1 MERKI
6 TAQNRSERNRVD
18 RENMIQECENPI
30 GEDDFHR
37 FSHRNCEGTEQLREK
52 IVLIDG
58 HSILNRAFY
67 GVPDLTN
74 AKGQHTNAVYG
85 FLNILFKIL
94 EEEQPQY
101 LTVAFDVSAP
111 TFRHEMFDA
120 YKGTRKPMLPE
131 LKEQVPLMK
140 QMLTAMGVKIVEQA
154 GLEAD
159 DLLGTISRRAEE
171 AGLDVSI
178 VSGDRDLLQ
187 LATEHVKIRIPKTKK
202 TGTEIE
208 DYNALDVKERYF
220 VTPREFIDVKAL
232 MGDASDNIPGVAGIG
247 EKGATKLIA
256 EYHSIEEAYAHIE
269 QIGQTRVREALREH
283 YDMAQMSK
291 VLATIKLDCD
301 IEYEFSDAKLTDL
314 YTPEAYTL
322 CRELEL
328 KSLLG
333 RFSAGK
339 NDVRTQEIQV
349 CELSDQE
356 QVKQIFEG
364 MSQRV
369 ALKLFVEQG
378 ALFGLAVC
386 DVSDKVFWMSVSH
399 ALTQDFLLASV
410 RELIESKKHICT
422 MDLKSQIK
430 LLYPQGLAPACRMQF
445 DDLEIIEYLLN
456 PLKHEYVYEDIAKDH
471 LNRMYPTQT
480 DLLGKMTVKK
490 AIGDEEAKDA
500 FQKWVGVLM
509 ATIFDAYEPMMNCLE
524 EQGMKALYEEIE
536 RPLIFVLADM
546 EIAGIIADAK
556 ALKDYGDQLS
566 GRIAQLEQ
574 EIYAGAGEEFNINS
588 PKQLGVILF
597 EKLQMPYGKKTK
609 TGYSTAADV
618 LDKLAP
624 EYPLVAQILE
634 YRQLS
639 KLKST
644 YADGLAGC
652 IEPDGRI
659 RSTFNQTITATGR
672 ISSTEPN
679 LQNIPIRMELGRLI
693 RKVFL
698 PAAGYVFLDADY
710 SQIELRVLAHMS
722 GDQTLIDAYRQ
733 AQDIHRITASQVF
746 HIPFDEVTALQ
757 RRNAKAVNFGIVYG
771 ISSFGLG
778 EDLGITRQEAAEYI
792 KQYFATYPKIKEFLD
807 QMVEQAKTTGYAT
820 TLFGRRRPVPELS
833 SSNFMQRSFGE
844 RVAMNSPIQGTAADI
859 IKIAMIR
866 VHDRLA
872 EEGLASKL
880 ILQVH
885 DELLVETAAS
895 EQEQVAAILSEEM
908 QNAAHLEVALEIDMH
923 TGSNWYEAK

>member
-1 MERKI
+1 M
-6 TAQNRSERNRVD
+6 
-18 RENMIQECENPI
+18 
-30 GEDDFHR
+30 
-37 FSHRNCEGTEQLREK
+37 REK
-52 IVLIDG
+52 LVLIDG

-111 TFRHEMFDA
+111 TFRHEMFDG

-140 QMLTAMGVKIVEQA
+140 QMLTAMGVKIIEQA

-159 DLLGTISRRAEE
+159 DLLGTLSCRAQQ

-187 LATEHVKIRIPKTKK
+187 LATDHVKIRIPKTKK

-208 DYNALDVKERYF
+208 DYYAKDVKERYL
-220 VTPREFIDVKAL
+220 VTPKEFIDVKAL

-269 QIGQTRVREALREH
+269 EIKQTRVREALREH

-291 VLATIKLDCD
+291 TLAAIKLDCD
-301 IEYEFSDAKLTDL
+301 IPYEFSDAKLTDL
-314 YTPEAYTL
+314 FTPEAYTL
-322 CRELEL
+322 CRELDFKNIL
-328 KSLLG
+328 S
-333 RFSAGK
+333 RFPAGQ
-339 NDVRTQEIQV
+339 NR
-349 CELSDQE
+349 E
-356 QVKQIFEG
+356 QTRKTAVHVITEPEQLRAALDG
-364 MSQRV
+364 MGESI
-369 ALKLFVEQG
+369 ALKLFAEDGEV
-378 ALFGLAVC
+378 LGLAVC
-386 DVSDKVFWMSVSH
+386 DCGENVFWMPAGES
-399 ALTQDFLLASV
+399 AQEFLPACV
-410 RELIESKKHICT
+410 RGLIEDGRRIRT

-430 LLYPQGLAPACRMQF
+430 LLYPMGVEPARRAQF
-445 DDLEIIEYLLN
+445 DDLEIMEYLLN
-456 PLKHEYVYEDIAKDH
+456 PLKHEYVYEDLAKDY
-471 LNRMYPTQT
+471 LGRMYPSRA
-480 DLLGKMTVKK
+480 DLLGKTTVKK
-490 AIGDEEAKDA
+490 AIADDGAAEALQEWIA
-500 FQKWVGVLM
+500 CLM
-509 ATIFDAYEPMMNCLE
+509 ATVCDAFEPMRNLLE
-524 EQGMKALYEEIE
+524 EQGMRCLYEEIE
-536 RPLIFVLADM
+536 RPLLFVLADM
-546 EIAGIIADAK
+546 ETAGIIADAK
-556 ALKDYGDQLS
+556 ALKEYGDQLL
-566 GRIAQLEQ
+566 GRITQLEQ

-624 EYPLVAQILE
+624 EYPFVAQILE
-634 YRQLS
+634 YRQLT

-652 IEPDGRI
+652 IQEDGRI

-698 PAAGYVFLDADY
+698 PAEGCVFLDADY

-746 HIPFDEVTALQ
+746 HIPFNEVTDLQ

-792 KQYFATYPKIKEFLD
+792 KQYFSTYPGIKEFLD
-807 QMVEQAKTTGYAT
+807 RMVEQAKTTGYAT

-872 EEGLASKL
+872 QEGLASRL

-885 DELLVETAAS
+885 DELLVETAEA
-895 EQEQVAAILSEEM
+895 EQERVAAILSEEM
-908 QNAAHLEVALEIDMH
+908 QHAADLSVALEVDMH
-923 TGSNWYEAK
+923 SGHNWYEAK

>member
-1 MERKI
+1 M
-6 TAQNRSERNRVD
+6 N
-18 RENMIQECENPI
+18 
-30 GEDDFHR
+30 
-37 FSHRNCEGTEQLREK
+37 EK

-111 TFRHEMFDA
+111 TFRHEMFDG

-140 QMLTAMGVKIVEQA
+140 QMLTAMGVTIIEQA

-159 DLLGTISRRAEE
+159 DLLGTLSRRAEE

-208 DYNALDVKERYF
+208 DYYASDVKERYL

-256 EYHSIEEAYAHIE
+256 EYHSIENAYEHIE
-269 QIGQTRVREALREH
+269 EIKQARVREALRAH

-301 IEYEFSDAKLTDL
+301 LAYEFSDARLTDL
-314 YTPEAYTL
+314 FTPEAYAL
-322 CRELEL
+322 CRELDFKNIL
-328 KSLLG
+328 N
-333 RFSAGK
+333 RFTGTQ
-339 NDVRTQEIQV
+339 NDSQAQTIAVNV
-349 CELSDQE
+349 LSEPE
-356 QVKQIFEG
+356 QVKKTLDG
-364 MSQRV
+364 MGECL
-369 ALKLFVEQG
+369 ALKLFIEQG
-378 ALFGLAVC
+378 EVLGLAAC
-386 DVSDKVFWMSVSH
+386 DHSENVFWIPVSG
-399 ALTQDFLLASV
+399 ALTPECLLASV
-410 RELIESKKHICT
+410 RELVGAGKKIRT
-422 MDLKSQIK
+422 MDAKSQVK
-430 LLYPQGLAPACRMQF
+430 LLYPQGFDPERRAQF
-445 DDLEIIEYLLN
+445 DDLEIMEYLLN
-456 PLKHEYVYEDIAKDH
+456 PLKHEYVYEDLAKDY
-471 LNRMYPTQT
+471 LNRMYPTRA
-480 DLLGKMTVKK
+480 DLLGKMTIKK
-490 AIGDEEAKDA
+490 ALTDDSAAEGLHQWIGS
-500 FQKWVGVLM
+500 LM
-509 ATIFDAYEPMMNCLE
+509 ATICDAYEPMMALLE
-524 EQGMKALYEEIE
+524 EQGMRALYEDVE
-536 RPLIFVLADM
+536 RPLVFVLADM
-546 EIAGIIADAK
+546 ETAGIIADAS
-556 ALKDYGDQLS
+556 ALKAYGDQLS

-597 EKLQMPYGKKTK
+597 EKLHMPYAKKTK

-634 YRQLS
+634 YRQLT

-652 IEPDGRI
+652 IREDGRI
-659 RSTFNQTITATGR
+659 HSTFNQTITATGR

-698 PAAGYVFLDADY
+698 PAEGCVFLDADY

-746 HIPFDEVTALQ
+746 HIPFDEVTDLQ

-807 QMVEQAKTTGYAT
+807 QMVEDAKKNGYAT
-820 TLFGRRRPVPELS
+820 TLYGRRRPVPELS

-872 EEGLASKL
+872 KEGLSSRL

-885 DELLVETAAS
+885 DELLVETVQE
-895 EQEQVAAILSEEM
+895 EQEQVETILSEEM
-908 QNAAHLEVALEIDMH
+908 QHAADLEVALEIDMH
-923 TGSNWYEAK
+923 SGSNWYEAK

>member
-1 MERKI
+1 MR
-6 TAQNRSERNRVD
+6 D
-18 RENMIQECENPI
+18 
-30 GEDDFHR
+30 
-37 FSHRNCEGTEQLREK
+37 K

-94 EEEQPQY
+94 DEEQPQY

-111 TFRHEMFDA
+111 TFRHEMFDG

-140 QMLTAMGVKIVEQA
+140 QMLTAMGVTIIEQA

-159 DLLGTISRRAEE
+159 DLLGTISHRAEE
-171 AGLDVSI
+171 SGLDVSI

-208 DYNALDVKERYF
+208 DYYAADVKERYL
-220 VTPREFIDVKAL
+220 VTPKEFIDVKAL
-232 MGDASDNIPGVAGIG
+232 MGDSSDNIPGVAGIG

-269 QIGQTRVREALREH
+269 EIKQTRVREALREH

-291 VLATIKLDCD
+291 VLATIKLDCE
-301 IEYEFSDAKLTDL
+301 IPYEFSDAKLTDL
-314 YTPEAYTL
+314 FTPEAYTL
-322 CRELEL
+322 CRELDFKNML
-328 KSLLG
+328 S
-333 RFSAGK
+333 RFSTGQ
-339 NDVRTQEIQV
+339 NDAQAQEITV
-349 CELSDQE
+349 HVLTEPE
-356 QVKQIFEG
+356 QVKEALDG
-364 MSQRV
+364 MGQRM
-369 ALKLFVEQG
+369 ALKLFAEQG
-378 ALFGLAVC
+378 EVLGLAVC
-386 DVSDKVFWMSVSH
+386 ACSKEVFWMPVGE
-399 ALTQDFLLASV
+399 LTQEFLLESV
-410 RELIESKKHICT
+410 RELIDAGRQIRT

-430 LLYPQGLAPACRMQF
+430 LLYPQGLEPERRVQF
-445 DDLEIIEYLLN
+445 DDLEIMEYLLN
-456 PLKHEYVYEDIAKDH
+456 PLKHEYVYEDLAKDY
-471 LNRMYPTQT
+471 LNRMYPTRT
-480 DLLGKMTVKK
+480 DLLGKMTIKK
-490 AIGDEEAKDA
+490 AIADDGAKEVLH
-500 FQKWVGVLM
+500 KWIGSLM
-509 ATIFDAYEPMMNCLE
+509 ATICDAYEPMTELLE
-524 EQGMKALYEEIE
+524 EQGMRALYEEME

-556 ALKDYGDQLS
+556 ALKEYGDQLS

-574 EIYAGAGEEFNINS
+574 EIYEGAGEEFNINS
-588 PKQLGVILF
+588 PKQLGVVLF

-624 EYPLVAQILE
+624 DYPLVAQILE
-634 YRQLS
+634 YRQLT

-652 IEPDGRI
+652 IQEDGRI

-698 PAAGYVFLDADY
+698 PAEGCVFLDADY

-746 HIPFDEVTALQ
+746 HIPFDEVTDLQ

-820 TLFGRRRPVPELS
+820 TLYGRRRPVPELS

-859 IKIAMIR
+859 IKIAMIH

-885 DELLVETAAS
+885 DELLVETAES

-908 QNAAHLEVALEIDMH
+908 QHAAHLEVALEVDMH
-923 TGSNWYEAK
+923 SGHNWYEAK